1 MTYKANDMKEPHPWE
16 TLKNQTNKQIKQ
28 KDDKEPLRQKENKTE
43 TKKFFHQACI
53 PVSSAP
59 PAPTALLRK
68 VNYSLI
74 LQSFYSYFS

>member
-1 MTYKANDMKEPHPWE
+1 MKEPHPWE

-68 VNYSLI
+68 VPFLLLVSDFAEFFIFIFLE
-74 LQSFYSYFS
+74 L